1 MEVRGRWLVR
11 IGSWE
16 LDRGR
21 KSEIGGN
28 QTPLLGDIPWTSD
41 RILVGFQPRGYR
53 STVIFKR

>member
-16 LDRGR
+16 LDCGR

-28 QTPLLGDIPWTSD
+28 QPPLLSDILWISD

-53 STVIFKR
+53 SIVIFKR